1 MTKDD
6 QRVSRVGLER
16 GTAAGLPIYMLVRH
30 RPQSAYTA
38 ISLAFPSEL

>member
-6 QRVSRVGLER
+6 QRVSRVGWKR

-30 RPQSAYTA
+30 RPQSADTV
-38 ISLAFPSEL
+38 ISLAFSSVL